1 MKKIILAAIIA
12 VSASSVFAADTPWP
26 GVHEWSSQA
35 INTCGSTL
43 AFFDAA
49 RVNLCWDQ
57 FQLAESEWSRYY
69 SATQWLGAT
78 WSSTLPEMMD
88 LFNNYWN
95 DYHNGNWQWR
105 MGN

>member
-1 MKKIILAAIIA
+1 MKKVLLALALVA
-12 VSASSVFAADTPWP
+12 SATSVSAADTPWP
-26 GVHEWSSQA
+26 NDDDRSWKAEQ
-35 INTCGSTL
+35 TCGSTL

-57 FQLAESEWSRYY
+57 FQIHESEWSRYY

-88 LFNNYWN
+88 LFNNHWAAN
-95 DYHNGNWQWR
+95 SNNWQWR
-105 MGN
+105 QGN